1 MNRAVFLDRDGT
13 LHEDPGYLHEPEKLQ
28 VFSDVPP
35 ALARLK
41 SAGFLLIVV
50 TNQCAIGDGMY
61 TQDDM
66 EAVHRALQDHLAQF
80 DVQIDA
86 FFFCP
91 HATNEA
97 CSCRK
102 PLPGMLFDA
111 RDQFNIDL
119 SASFMVGDHGTDM
132 QAGKAVGCTTILVTT
147 GHGEEELEG
156 LQRAGTMVTDY
167 VVANLSEAAQ
177 IICAIYEQS
186 RC

>member
-1 MNRAVFLDRDGT
+1 
-13 LHEDPGYLHEPEKLQ
+13 
-28 VFSDVPP
+28 
-35 ALARLK
+35 
-41 SAGFLLIVV
+41 
-50 TNQCAIGDGMY
+50 
-61 TQDDM
+61 
-66 EAVHRALQDHLAQF
+66 
-80 DVQIDA
+80 
-86 FFFCP
+86 
-91 HATNEA
+91 
-97 CSCRK
+97 
-102 PLPGMLFDA
+102 MLFDA